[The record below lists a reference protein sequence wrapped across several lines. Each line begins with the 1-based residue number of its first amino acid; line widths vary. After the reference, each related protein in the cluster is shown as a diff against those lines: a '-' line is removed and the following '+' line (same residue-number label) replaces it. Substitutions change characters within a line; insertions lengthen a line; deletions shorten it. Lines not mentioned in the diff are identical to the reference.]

1 MAKCELI
8 KAEKN
13 AFKVLIYDKDYAA
26 VMKLA
31 KCNFICWFV
40 KNTVLHTESRYV
52 IDTVFV
58 RKKCN
63 SFLWF

>member
-13 AFKVLIYDKDYAA
+13 AFKVLICDKGYAV

-40 KNTVLHTESRYV
+40 KNTVLHT
-52 IDTVFV
+52 IDTVCEET
-58 RKKCN
+58 KCF
-63 SFLWF
+63 FLWF